1 MTATSDTTVATL
13 GLNHVNLVV
22 ADVERS
28 VRFYQ
33 QALGMTLDNRTNEIT
48 FMTTPGVSDLLALQ
62 QAGGD
67 LDRASGKRRSPGDS
81 GGIDHIGF
89 DVADAATLSNLVTA
103 VRAAGGDLLMMLT
116 DSDGHP
122 IAFVSDPD
130 GYVLQLSALAS

>member
-1 MTATSDTTVATL
+1 MTTTSDATVATL

-33 QALGMTLDNRTNEIT
+33 DALGMVLDHRTDEIT
-48 FMTTPGVSDLLALQ
+48 FLTTPGVSDQLALQ

-67 LDRASGKRRSPGDS
+67 LDRASGKRRRPGDS

-89 DVADAATLSNLVTA
+89 DVADAATLSDLVTA
-103 VRAAGGDLLMMLT
+103 VQFAGGQLLMT
-116 DSDGHP
+116 VTGGDGCP
-122 IAFVSDPD
+122 TAFVSDPD
-130 GYVLQLSALAS
+130 GYVLQLTALTG